1 MVHGHHHPR
10 EGQTGLRQGE
20 LRRLV
25 AVLVLTGVTMVAEV
39 VGGLL
44 SDSLSLLGDAFHMLT
59 HFVAFLLSS
68 AAIFIAIRPAAPEKT
83 YRNWRL
89 EVLASLFNGL
99 LLVHIAAYII
109 WEALD
114 RWRNPVPIDIPLM
127 MIVGAVGLAVNIASA
142 LFLHSHAKHDLNLR
156 AAFVHVISDSLS
168 SVGVLAAGALILW
181 GGTRFHW
188 ADPAAAVA
196 ISIMILVWCV
206 SLVRQ
211 SVTILLEAV
220 PAHLDLEKVRA
231 ALLEAEEVCDIHD
244 LHIWTITSRMHA
256 LTAHVHLKRDL
267 PVSASEELG
276 HRLQRLLDERF
287 EINHATLQ
295 FEVRPADK
303 LECEHERDSGV
314 THPH

>member
-10 EGQTGLRQGE
+10 EGDTGLRRGE

-25 AVLVLTGVTMVAEV
+25 AVLVLTGVTMGVEV

-59 HFVAFLLSS
+59 HFVAFLLSFG
-68 AAIFIAIRPAAPEKT
+68 AILIAVRPAAPEKT
-83 YRNWRL
+83 FRNWRL

-99 LLVHIAAYII
+99 LLVPIAAYII
-109 WEALD
+109 WEALE

-168 SVGVLAAGALILW
+168 SVGVLAAGALIAL
-181 GGTRFHW
+181 GGDRFHW

-196 ISIMILVWCV
+196 ISVMILVWCV

-303 LECEHERDSGV
+303 LNCEHERDSGV
-314 THPH
+314 GHPH